1 MNCPHC
7 SSRQTRKLAKTTDLG
22 YAVYR
27 CQDCRRRFNE
37 RTGTPFNF
45 LEMPTDIVFQVVLF
59 RLLFKLSLRDLVQM
73 FLIRGYELSHE
84 TVRDW
89 EARFA
94 SLLADQVRRRR
105 KHKVGRCWYVDETYI
120 KVSGR
125 WCYLYRAI
133 DKQGQLIDSLLS
145 AKRDM
150 AAAQRFFRSAQTIAG
165 RPPAQVTTDGH
176 DSYPRAIAEVL
187 GKCVKHRCN
196 RYKNNRIEQDHRGI
210 KQRYY
215 PMLGFKSFRSAKRFC
230 RSFDELRNYF
240 RPRQRCHQVVPAARR
255 KEQFRTK
262 LDTLQSAFLARS

>member
-1 MNCPHC
+1 M
-7 SSRQTRKLAKTTDLG
+7 TDLG

-27 CQDCRRRFNE
+27 CPGCRCSFNE

-73 FLIRGYELSHE
+73 FLIRGYEFSHE

-94 SLLADQVRRRR
+94 TLLADQVRRKR
-105 KHKVGRCWYVDETYI
+105 KGTAGRCWHVDETYI
-120 KVSGR
+120 KVSGK

-133 DKQGQLIDSLLS
+133 DKQGQLIDSMLS
-145 AKRDM
+145 QKRDM
-150 AAAQRFFRSAQTIAG
+150 AAAQRFFRSAQTVAG
-165 RPPAQVTTDGH
+165 RRPEQVTTDGH

-187 GKCVKHRCN
+187 GKRVKHRCS

-215 PMLGFKSFRSAKRFC
+215 PMLGFKSFPSAQRFC

-240 RPRQRCHQVVPAARR
+240 RPRRSPNEFVSSAQRRHQFISKFAVLKTTFV
-255 KEQFRTK
+255 T
-262 LDTLQSAFLARS
+262 S

>member
-7 SSRQTRKLAKTTDLG
+7 PSRQTRKLAKTTDLG

-105 KHKVGRCWYVDETYI
+105 KHKVGRFWYVDETYL
-120 KVSGR
+120 KVNGR

-133 DKQGQLIDSLLS
+133 DREGQLVDLMLS
-145 AKRDM
+145 AK
-150 AAAQRFFRSAQTIAG
+150 
-165 RPPAQVTTDGH
+165 
-176 DSYPRAIAEVL
+176 
-187 GKCVKHRCN
+187 
-196 RYKNNRIEQDHRGI
+196 
-210 KQRYY
+210 
-215 PMLGFKSFRSAKRFC
+215 
-230 RSFDELRNYF
+230 
-240 RPRQRCHQVVPAARR
+240 
-255 KEQFRTK
+255 
-262 LDTLQSAFLARS
+262 

>member
-7 SSRQTRKLAKTTDLG
+7 RSGETKTLTKKTDLG
-22 YAVYR
+22 YVIFR
-27 CQDCRRRFNE
+27 CRGCRRTFNE

-59 RLLFKLSLRDLVQM
+59 RLLFKLSLRGLMQL

-105 KHKVGRCWYVDETYI
+105 QGRVGRCWYVDETYL
-120 KVSGR
+120 KVGGR

-133 DKQGQLIDSLLS
+133 DKQGQMVDSMLS

-150 AAAQRFFRSAQTIAG
+150 AAAQHFFRSAKAVAG
-165 RPPAQVTTDGH
+165 QSPEQVTTDGH
-176 DSYPRAIAEVL
+176 NSYPRAINKVL
-187 GKCVKHRCN
+187 GQSVKHRCS
-196 RYKNNRIEQDHRGI
+196 RYKNNRIEQDHRGV

-215 PMLGFKSFRSAKRFC
+215 PTLGFKRFP
-230 RSFDELRNYF
+230 S
-240 RPRQRCHQVVPAARR
+240 
-255 KEQFRTK
+255 
-262 LDTLQSAFLARS
+262 

>member
-7 SSRQTRKLAKTTDLG
+7 QSRQTRKLSKTTDLG
-22 YAVYR
+22 YVVYR
-27 CQDCRRRFNE
+27 CPDYRRSFNE

-59 RLLFKLSLRDLVQM
+59 RLLFKLSLRDLVRM
-73 FLIRGYELSHE
+73 FLIRGYEFSHE

-94 SLLADQVRRRR
+94 TLLADQVRRKR
-105 KHKVGRCWYVDETYI
+105 KGTAGRCWHVDETYI
-120 KVSGR
+120 KVSGK

-133 DKQGQLIDSLLS
+133 DKQGQLIDSMLS
-145 AKRDM
+145 QKRDM
-150 AAAQRFFRSAQTIAG
+150 AAAQRFFRSAQTVAG
-165 RPPAQVTTDGH
+165 RRPEQVTTDGH

-187 GKCVKHRCN
+187 GEKVKHRCS

-215 PMLGFKSFRSAKRFC
+215 PMLGFKSFPSAQRFC

-240 RPRQRCHQVVPAARR
+240 RSRRSPNEFVSSAQRRHQFISKFAVLKTTFVTP
-255 KEQFRTK
+255 
-262 LDTLQSAFLARS
+262 